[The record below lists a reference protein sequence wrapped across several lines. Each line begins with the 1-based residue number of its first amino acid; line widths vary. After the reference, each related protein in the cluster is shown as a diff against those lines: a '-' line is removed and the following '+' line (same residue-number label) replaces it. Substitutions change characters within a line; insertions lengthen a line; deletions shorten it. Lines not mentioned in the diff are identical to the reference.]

1 MVAVGSLARLPR
13 ESRAPAGALF
23 SFLAAVLWAHPATA
37 QSATGPAMSDP
48 KRVVVIVDDAG
59 DVGLRISD
67 AQMAHETVIVAL
79 RKRLG
84 NDAVAYGG
92 QRKNAATMK
101 KMLGPNAETTI
112 QDTQLVW
119 FDAAEAAA
127 PWRVRVTFGT
137 KKNEHW
143 VTAACRKASKDSKA
157 SKDAKVVVV
166 DQKTG
171 TGKNFLAARDAL
183 AKELDAFCPGLPAA
197 TVAIPIEGATD
208 AGNPANPVPP
218 KKKELKPWTPPPRRD

>member
-1 MVAVGSLARLPR
+1 MALLSFFAQTFF
-13 ESRAPAGALF
+13 APA
-23 SFLAAVLWAHPATA
+23 ATA

-127 PWRVRVTFGT
+127 PWRVRVTFGI

-143 VTAACRKASKDSKA
+143 VTAACRKATAKDA
-157 SKDAKVVVV
+157 GKDAKDAKPVVV

-171 TGKNFLAARDAL
+171 TGKNFLAARDSL

-197 TVAIPIEGATD
+197 VPAGMTLPIEGV
-208 AGNPANPVPP
+208 NPANPTNPTNPTNP
-218 KKKELKPWTPPPRRD
+218 KQKPLKPWTPPPRRD